1 MVRAQVVAANVDVAL
16 LTASLNADLS
26 LRRIERYLA
35 TAWESKADPV
45 IVLTKADLCDDVD
58 GLIAKVETIAF
69 GVPVHAISA
78 VTGEGLEALR
88 AHLAPGRT
96 AVVLGSSGVG
106 KSNARQCARRKEM
119 MATKADR
126 RRRCPRPPHHHA
138 PRTGAAAE
146 RRA

>member
-69 GVPVHAISA
+69 GVPVPRD
-78 VTGEGLEALR
+78 LR
-88 AHLAPGRT
+88 GDGRG
-96 AVVLGSSGVG
+96 ARGVARPSCARKDG
-106 KSNARQCARRKEM
+106 GGARQFGRRQVDARQCARRP
-119 MATKADR
+119 R
-126 RRRCPRPPHHHA
+126 R
-138 PRTGAAAE
+138 
-146 RRA
+146 